1 MKWTRAMKGE
11 YRSGPYTIEQV
22 WGREWYASGPGVDQC
37 FPNKAAAQQAC
48 VEAAERKRGTP

>member
-1 MKWTRAMKGE
+1 MKGE